1 MITTVIFDLNN
12 TLVGMRFD
20 DPGKRYEKRL
30 GVSQEKFFRAAFT
43 HWQDYEVG
51 KFGQDQFFN
60 SILNDL
66 GISQNLSSPAFD
78 LFSDDFYLI
87 EGMNEILEELHDKYR
102 LLLLAGDG
110 EGLLQRKLD
119 KFNLTRYFA
128 SIYCTCFEGFHKND
142 PQIYRNVLTKE
153 QIIPSACLFI
163 DDRPDFIR
171 NAKDLGMNTILFK
184 NSNKLRKDLQEFSIF
199 LEK

>member
-1 MITTVIFDLNN
+1 MISTVIFDLNN

-51 KFGQDQFFN
+51 KFGQDKFFN

-66 GISQNLSSPAFD
+66 GISQNLSSLAFQ

-87 EGMNEILEELHDKYR
+87 EGMNEILEDLYGKYR

-128 SIYCTCFEGFHKND
+128 SIYCTCFEGLHKNN
-142 PQIYRNVLTKE
+142 PQIYRNVLAKE
-153 QIIPSACLFI
+153 AINPSLCLFI
-163 DDRPDFIR
+163 DDRLDFIR
-171 NAKDLGMNTILFK
+171 LAKQVGMNIILFK
-184 NSNKLRKDLQEFSIF
+184 NSTQLRKDLQEYEI
-199 LEK
+199 